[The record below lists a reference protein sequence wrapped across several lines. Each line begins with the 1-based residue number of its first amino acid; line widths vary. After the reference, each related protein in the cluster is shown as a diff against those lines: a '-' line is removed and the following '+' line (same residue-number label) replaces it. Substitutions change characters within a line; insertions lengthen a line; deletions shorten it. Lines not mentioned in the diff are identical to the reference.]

1 MATQIVLGTGTN
13 KVQAHEK
20 QYFVETPD
28 SLVLQGLDSRGEKSK
43 TYGHLNKAA
52 TCRKCL
58 EAGRYKYT
66 SVRHKKVFRD
76 TPQPFVTLER
86 ELQNTMVDTLK
97 KRLQRLLNSV
107 EVQHCVSNHRNTC
120 APTNPVAPVC
130 SRTKVFKKTAHMESD
145 DFLKDSMYPS
155 RGRNL
160 GIAVSGSY

>member
-20 QYFVETPD
+20 QYFLETSD

-66 SVRHKKVFRD
+66 SVRHKKVFLD

-107 EVQHCVSNHRNTC
+107 EVQHCVSNQRNTC
-120 APTNPVAPVC
+120 APTSPVAPVC
-130 SRTKVFKKTAHMESD
+130 SITSPNHAMPAG
-145 DFLKDSMYPS
+145 PS
-155 RGRNL
+155 L
-160 GIAVSGSY
+160 GARAAPGPPLGACR